1 MEKSVNLREIK
12 SLLEKFTN
20 AHGISGSES
29 DIRELLE
36 KEIEPYVDTIRK
48 DCMGNLI
55 AVKKGEGPS
64 IMLAAH
70 MDEIG
75 LMVRYID
82 DNGFLRFV
90 GIGGWFDQT
99 LLNQRV
105 VVHGKKGSIP
115 GVIGSKPP
123 HVMKEE
129 DRKKPVKLE
138 DMFID
143 IGAKDREDAES
154 LGIEIGTTISID
166 REFVS
171 LANGKVTSKAL
182 DNLAASALM
191 WRHRG
196 CPDRT

>member
-1 MEKSVNLREIK
+1 MEKNTEKGEKLEEIR

-20 AHGISGSES
+20 AHGISGFEGEV
-29 DIRELLE
+29 RKLLE
-36 KEIEPYVDTIRK
+36 KELEPYVDSMREDI
-48 DCMGNLI
+48 MGNLI
-55 AVKKGEGPS
+55 AVKEGKGPS
-64 IMLAAH
+64 VMLAAH

-82 DNGFLRFV
+82 ENGFLRFV

-105 VVHGKKGSIP
+105 IVHGKKGSIY

-123 HVMKEE
+123 HVMKDE

-143 IGAKDREDAES
+143 IGAKDREDAEN
-154 LGIEIGTTISID
+154 LGVEIGTSVSID
-166 REFVS
+166 QEFTT
-171 LANGKVTSKAL
+171 LANG
-182 DNLAASALM
+182 
-191 WRHRG
+191 
-196 CPDRT
+196 

>member
-90 GIGGWFDQT
+90 GIGGWFDEQENEIQT
-99 LLNQRV
+99 GRNSRRFVGIDEALN
-105 VVHGKKGSIP
+105 
-115 GVIGSKPP
+115 
-123 HVMKEE
+123 
-129 DRKKPVKLE
+129 D
-138 DMFID
+138 
-143 IGAKDREDAES
+143 
-154 LGIEIGTTISID
+154 
-166 REFVS
+166 
-171 LANGKVTSKAL
+171 
-182 DNLAASALM
+182 
-191 WRHRG
+191 WG
-196 CPDRT
+196 CCCCCCCC